1 MKRVLYLLI
10 LEVIISSCGGGKSD
24 PPPPENNAPS
34 TPTLTAPLN
43 NLLCTNNELDFLWNE
58 ATDFEGDDLT
68 YQIQVAKDRQFSEI
82 AHDLSTSSTSQSITL
97 ERGIAYY
104 WRVKAVDSKN
114 AESGYSSIFQLYT
127 EGDGIINHLPF
138 SPVLVAPVINS
149 TQNAS
154 TTLEWTASDADTSDT
169 LTFDVYFD
177 TVNPPITKVGDNQSA
192 TTLEQ
197 PVVAS
202 TDYYWRVVVKDDK
215 NGKTIGQVW
224 TFKTD

>member
-34 TPTLTAPLN
+34 TPTLIAPLN
-43 NLLCTNNELDFLWNE
+43 LLLCTNNELDFQWNE

-138 SPVLVAPVINS
+138 SPVLVAPAINS
-149 TQNAS
+149 TEQNAS
-154 TTLEWTASDADTSDT
+154 TTLEWTASDVDSDP
-169 LTFDVYFD
+169 LRFDIYFGIE
-177 TVNPPITKVGDNQSA
+177 NPPMTRVSENQSGNSYA
-192 TTLEQ
+192 VNL
-197 PVVAS
+197 S
-202 TDYYWRVVVKDDK
+202 GLTDYYWSVVVKDDK
-215 NGKTIGQVW
+215 GGKTKGQVW